1 MEVRGLVRR
10 VRDTRDRRRVSV
22 ELTDGGSDMLGRLA
36 HVHLDELMHLVP
48 ELCEALKPLLNH
60 RFAPVT
66 AGSGC

>member
-1 MEVRGLVRR
+1 
-10 VRDTRDRRRVSV
+10 VSV